1 MRQSRNIEFEESVD
15 KLIKQN
21 NKRGKGANPEK
32 LIPTILLAILQVVV
46 DIQGRIEDR
55 GW

>member
-1 MRQSRNIEFEESVD
+1 MRQSRNNEFTETAD

-21 NKRGKGANPEK
+21 NKRGKGASPEK
-32 LIPTILLAILQVVV
+32 IMPTIMLAILQVLV